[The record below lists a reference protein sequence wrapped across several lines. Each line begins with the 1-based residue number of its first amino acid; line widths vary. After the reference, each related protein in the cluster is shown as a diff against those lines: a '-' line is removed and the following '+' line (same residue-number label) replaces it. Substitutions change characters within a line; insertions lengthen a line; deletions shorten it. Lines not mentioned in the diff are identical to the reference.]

1 MGWNKESA
9 ATQLGLA
16 LNTYIKIVKIF
27 FVEKEVFIAKINACL
42 NAGDFEGIKGVAH
55 EVKGVAANFRIEDI
69 RELAEKLEVA
79 VKAGS
84 GQDEIRR
91 ITSMLEKTFSDL
103 SQSID

>member
-1 MGWNKESA
+1 MGWNKENA
-9 ATQLGLA
+9 AAQLGLA
-16 LNTYIKIVKIF
+16 LNTYIKIVKTF
-27 FVEKEVFIAKINACL
+27 FVEKEVFITKINACL
-42 NAGDFEGIKGVAH
+42 NVNDFEGIKCVAH

-91 ITSMLEKTFSDL
+91 IITILEKTFSDL
-103 SQSID
+103 AQSID